1 MDPQKRRC
9 LGLPIFSQRAQM
21 AENEIGPRKFRK
33 IKEARFAE
41 RGSGQMFVV
50 MTTTVV
56 LDVHGDKEGR
66 RLLCSSALYSV
77 TRNI

>member
-1 MDPQKRRC
+1 
-9 LGLPIFSQRAQM
+9 M
-21 AENEIGPRKFRK
+21 AENEIGPGNSGK

-50 MTTTVV
+50 TTAAV
-56 LDVHGDKEGR
+56 LSNVHGNKRAEGCYE
-66 RLLCSSALYSV
+66 CSSALYSV